1 MTSVQ
6 IGWAQY
12 ALIAEF
18 AERLRHQPFGRTAL
32 QKLTYLLQELH
43 GVDTGYEFPLHTY
56 GPFSSD
62 LSADLDTLA
71 AMHGVQVVPD
81 QRQGGF
87 HISPGARSPSIR
99 EMGADWIRPRSR
111 AIDRTVEE
119 FGGMS
124 AKELEL
130 RATLVFAERDA
141 RRRGNP
147 LAEDGLVEVVH
158 EIKPNFSAEQIR
170 AALRELRDRG
180 HIATA

>member
-1 MTSVQ
+1 MASVQ
-6 IGWAQY
+6 QGWAQY

-18 AERLRHQPFGRTAL
+18 AERLREQPFGRTAL
-32 QKLTYLLQELH
+32 QKLMYLLQELH

-56 GPFSSD
+56 GPYSSD
-62 LSADLDTLA
+62 LSADLDTLS
-71 AMHGVQVVPD
+71 AMQGVEVVPD

-99 EMGADWIRPRSR
+99 KMGADLVRPHLR
-111 AIDRTVEE
+111 AIDRVTQE

-141 RRRGNP
+141 RRRGNM

-158 EIKPNFSAEQIR
+158 EIKPNFSREQIR
-170 AALRELRDRG
+170 AALRELRG
-180 HIATA
+180 QEHIATA

>member
-1 MTSVQ
+1 MASVQ
-6 IGWAQY
+6 QGWAQY
-12 ALIAEF
+12 ALIAEL
-18 AERLRHQPFGRTAL
+18 AERLRDRPFGRTAL

-56 GPFSSD
+56 GPYSSD

-71 AMHGVQVVPD
+71 AMQGVQVVPD

-87 HISPGARSPSIR
+87 HISPGARSQSIR
-99 EMGADWIRPRSR
+99 EMGADSVRPHFE
-111 AIDRTVEE
+111 AIDQVAEE

-141 RRRGNP
+141 RRRGDP

-158 EIKPNFSAEQIR
+158 EIKPNFSREQIR
-170 AALRELRDRG
+170 AALRELRDRE